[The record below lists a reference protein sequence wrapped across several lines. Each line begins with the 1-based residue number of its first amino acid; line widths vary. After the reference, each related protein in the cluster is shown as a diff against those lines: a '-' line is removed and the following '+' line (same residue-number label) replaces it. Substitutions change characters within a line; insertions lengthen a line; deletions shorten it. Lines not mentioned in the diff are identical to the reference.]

1 MGARGK
7 AEQGLEG
14 RRRGAP
20 PVETK
25 GELVQVGLE
34 VIVTDAVVGAAKPG
48 LEVAKDAVDVR
59 QERGRPLGGAL
70 GPGAMP
76 VAHVRQRRIRPPAI
90 RQDEGAGRDSPL
102 HESCQRASRCV
113 RHNLEADPT
122 SGLTPHFDRAH
133 NQRLLPQLAAP
144 LQAYLRTAQVGF
156 VDLGLVLERFSLGVD
171 HGQP

>member
-14 RRRGAP
+14 RHRGAP
-20 PVETK
+20 PVETN

-34 VIVTDAVVGAAKPG
+34 VIVP
-48 LEVAKDAVDVR
+48 DAVDVR

-90 RQDEGAGRDSPL
+90 RQDEGAGRDGPL

-113 RHNLEADPT
+113 RHNLEAHPT
-122 SGLTPHFDRAH
+122 GGLTPHFDRAH
-133 NQRLLPQLAAP
+133 NQRLLPPLAAP